1 MSRDPTAPNPEFLA
15 LQQAVRGRFS
25 LDRELGRGGMGVVFL
40 AHDVALDR
48 LVAIKLLPFEL
59 AAVPHLRQR
68 FLQEARMAAGLAHPN
83 IVPIHSVEEADGLVF
98 FVMSFVDG
106 ETLGQRVRRGGPL
119 PASEVMR
126 LVQEVAWALGHA
138 HGRGVVHRDVKPDN
152 VMLEHDSGRA
162 LVTDF
167 GIAHVASAGDTP
179 GAGSV
184 LGTPQYMSPEQAA
197 GGSVD
202 ARSDVYSLG
211 ATGFLAAAGR
221 PPFEAS
227 TVAGLLAKHAAE
239 PAAPLSA
246 LAPRLP
252 QRFAAAIDRCLAKD
266 PADRFASAEELAQ
279 EMAAARGA
287 LVHVPAPLER
297 FAREAYVVGSEAGG
311 YLTGLAGSLIALEIV
326 KLIEGDWLGIVSALE
341 IVAIVLLTGLSAARV
356 GRLVGMARDLLL
368 QGYDHRALRA
378 ALTLEE
384 RKAADEEEP
393 ARPSHLGTW
402 LTAGL
407 GAGATAL
414 GIWGMLGN
422 ADLVV
427 TVGTAVTI
435 GAPLI
440 TGRRLWERLG
450 GAKLFGKLLHG
461 RLGRGIFRF
470 GGVGLEGRG
479 DALPTVG
486 ERTEVA
492 LGRVVA
498 DLFADLPE
506 EDRRRLGD
514 VPAIVARLEA
524 DALSL
529 RERPDD
535 LDAAARL
542 ATAVAALETLRL
554 DLMRLRTGAATLDE
568 LTVDLEA
575 ARKVGEEIGYR
586 LEGEGEVGD
595 VG

>member
-1 MSRDPTAPNPEFLA
+1 MSRHPAAPNPEFLA

-40 AHDVALDR
+40 ARDVALDR

-59 AAVPHLRQR
+59 ADVPPLRQR

-119 PASEVMR
+119 PASEAMR

-152 VMLEHDSGRA
+152 VMLEHDGGRA
-162 LVTDF
+162 VVTDF
-167 GIAHVASAGDTP
+167 GIAHVASADDTP

-184 LGTPQYMSPEQAA
+184 VGTPRYMSPEQAA
-197 GGSVD
+197 GETVD

-211 ATGFLAAAGR
+211 ATGFFAATGR
-221 PPFEAS
+221 PPFEAP
-227 TVAGLLAKHAAE
+227 TAAGLLAKHAAE
-239 PAAPLSA
+239 QAPALGP

-252 QRFAAAIDRCLAKD
+252 RRFAAAIDRCLAKD
-266 PADRFASAEELAQ
+266 PTDRFASAEGLAH
-279 EMAAARGA
+279 EIAAARGA
-287 LVHVPAPLER
+287 LVRVPAPLER
-297 FAREAYVVGSEAGG
+297 FAREAHVVGAEAGG
-311 YLTGLAGSLIALEIV
+311 YLAGLAGALLALEIV
-326 KLIEGDWLGIVSALE
+326 KLIEGNWLGIVSALE
-341 IVAIVLLTGLSAARV
+341 IIAIVLLTGLSAARV

-368 QGYDHRALRA
+368 RGYDHRALRA

-384 RKAADEEEP
+384 RKATEEEEP
-393 ARPSHLGTW
+393 APPSRAGTW
-402 LTAGL
+402 LTAGF
-407 GAGATAL
+407 GAGATAI

-422 ADLVV
+422 ADLAV

-440 TGRRLWERLG
+440 TLRRLWEQLG

-461 RLGRGIFRF
+461 RLGRGIFRL
-470 GGVGLEGRG
+470 GGVGLEGRAE
-479 DALPTVG
+479 ALPTVG

-492 LGRVVA
+492 LGRVLD
-498 DLFADLPE
+498 DLFAGLSE

-514 VPAIVARLEA
+514 VPLLAARLEA

-529 RERPDD
+529 REQGDD
-535 LDAAARL
+535 PDAAARL

-554 DLMRLRTGAATLDE
+554 DLLRLRAGAATLDE

-575 ARKVGEEIGYR
+575 AREVGEEIGYR
-586 LEGEGEVGD
+586 LAEKRAADD
-595 VG
+595 V

>member
-1 MSRDPTAPNPEFLA
+1 MSRDPTTPNPEFLA

-40 AHDVALDR
+40 ARDVALDR
-48 LVAIKLLPFEL
+48 FVAIKLLPFEL
-59 AAVPHLRQR
+59 AAIPPLRQR
-68 FLQEARMAAGLAHPN
+68 FLQEARIAAGLAHPN
-83 IVPIHSVEEADGLVF
+83 IVPIHSVDEADGLVF

-126 LVQEVAWALGHA
+126 VAQEVAWALGHA

-152 VMLEHDSGRA
+152 VMLEHDGGRA
-162 LVTDF
+162 MVTDF
-167 GIAHVASAGDTP
+167 GIARVASAGDTP

-184 LGTPQYMSPEQAA
+184 VGTPQYMSPEQAVGEA
-197 GGSVD
+197 VD

-211 ATGFLAAAGR
+211 ATGFLAATGQ

-227 TVAGLLAKHAAE
+227 TVAGLLAKHAGE
-239 PAAPLSA
+239 PAPSLGP

-252 QRFAAAIDRCLAKD
+252 RRFAAAIDRCLAKD
-266 PADRFASAEELAQ
+266 PAERFASAEELAQ
-279 EMAAARGA
+279 EIAAARGA
-287 LVHVPAPLER
+287 LVRVPAPLGR

-311 YLTGLAGSLIALEIV
+311 YLAGLAGALLALEIV
-326 KLIEGDWLGIVSALE
+326 KLIEGNWLGIVSALE

-368 QGYDHRALRA
+368 EGYDHRALRA
-378 ALTLEE
+378 ALALEE
-384 RKAADEEEP
+384 RRASEDEEP
-393 ARPSHLGTW
+393 TRPSGVGTW

-407 GAGATAL
+407 GAGVTAL

-440 TGRRLWERLG
+440 TARRLWERLG

-461 RLGRGIFRF
+461 RLGRGIFRL
-470 GGVGLEGRG
+470 GSVGLEARVEP
-479 DALPTVG
+479 LPTVG

-492 LGRVVA
+492 LGRA
-498 DLFADLPE
+498 LEDLFE
-506 EDRRRLGD
+506 ELSEEERRRLGD
-514 VPAIVARLEA
+514 VPALAVRLEA

-529 RERPDD
+529 RERGDD
-535 LDAAARL
+535 PDAAARL

-554 DLMRLRTGAATLDE
+554 DLLRLRAGAATLDE

-575 ARKVGEEIGYR
+575 ARNVGEVIGYR
-586 LEGEGEVGD
+586 LEGKREWDD
-595 VG
+595 V